1 MQLKNC
7 MEDAVKDMLDNVIKD
22 TNVCKCERCRYDI
35 AAIAL
40 NHLPPRYVVTEEGEI
55 YARADELRTQFTADI
70 TSEIIKAVEIVSK
83 HPHHEVKNGK
93 E

>member
-1 MQLKNC
+1 MKLKNC
-7 MEDAVKDMLDNVIKD
+7 MEEAVADMLDDVIKD
-22 TNVCKCERCRYDI
+22 MDICKCERCRYDI

-55 YARADELRTQFTADI
+55 YARTNELAVQFAADI
-70 TSEIIKAVEIVSK
+70 ISEIIRAVEVVSK
-83 HPHHEVKNGK
+83 YPNHEVKNGK